1 MEDGANGYMGHV
13 VTQLA
18 MEQEML
24 LGSVTIP
31 HLLVEG
37 MSVKVLISTMKYVTT
52 LNAAVVRTFGLRI
65 VNLKNT
71 VCTT

>member
-13 VTQLA
+13 ATQLA

-24 LGSVTIP
+24 LESVTIP

-37 MSVKVLISTMKYVTT
+37 MSAKVLISTMKCAKT
-52 LNAAVVRTFGLRI
+52 LNAAVVRS
-65 VNLKNT
+65 
-71 VCTT
+71 

>member
-18 MEQEML
+18 MEQEIL
-24 LGSVTIP
+24 LESVTIP

-37 MSVKVLISTMKYVTT
+37 MNAKVLISTMRCATT
-52 LNAAVVRTFGLRI
+52 LNAAVVRT
-65 VNLKNT
+65 
-71 VCTT
+71 